1 MAFTNA
7 PTAYTEPDVGG
18 MFGGYNPDVG
28 TSQMAATG
36 NAPPGTSGGMNYGGM
51 ASALSSMP
59 MPQMDGGGGGA
70 ISGGLDTVGNMGL
83 ASGNPYGMAA
93 GGVAKLASM
102 GVGMYGKYKARD
114 EAKKAYE
121 DKLAEYKRAQKI
133 EAEDRKREMERQKL
147 QSSYY
152 ASDFASNLG
161 SELSGQYQGYR
172 QPTGA

>member
-7 PTAYTEPDVGG
+7 PTAYTEPDVGS

-36 NAPPGTSGGMNYGGM
+36 NNPPGTSGGMNYGGM

-59 MPQMDGGGGGA
+59 MPQMGGTSGA
-70 ISGGLDTVGNMGL
+70 ISGGLDAAGNVGL
-83 ASGNPYGMAA
+83 SSGNPYGMVA
-93 GGVAKLASM
+93 GGAAKLASM
-102 GVGMYGKYKARD
+102 GVGLYGKYQARD
-114 EAKKAYE
+114 DAKKAYE
-121 DKLAEYKRAQKI
+121 EKLAEYNRAKKI
-133 EAEDRKREMERQKL
+133 EEDDRRRELERQQL